1 MWVYKLRDRGVNEK
15 ALWAAGF
22 LTQSNFFITAG
33 SSSAE
38 KACQPPP
45 SQAGISPTPETLR
58 LSPGALPCASAYLRP
73 SVFIDVLRE
82 QLAARLEWLKR
93 SAAFLPCFQRDHAG
107 SLLAT
112 VKAESDHIAARIE
125 AAVRLRN
132 ARKPWQPRRGV

>member
-1 MWVYKLRDRGVNEK
+1 MKRPFGRPDSSLRVT
-15 ALWAAGF
+15 F
-22 LTQSNFFITAG
+22 LSRPVVLRPKKPGN
-33 SSSAE
+33 
-38 KACQPPP
+38 PP

-125 AAVRLRN
+125 AAGRLRN